1 MALDLTTYLGVTVCC
16 LTVLWLSFS
25 RVSKQR
31 LGRHLPPGPKGLP
44 LVGNA
49 LQMPLEY
56 QQYAFA
62 AWGDKYGDIV
72 YARVLQK
79 HIVILNSVR
88 AARDLLEKRGAT
100 YSDRPRFVLLN
111 ELIGSLKPNM
121 ALLSVGDEWRKH
133 RKWFQTTLS
142 SRVSLDSY
150 RPMQRREVI
159 ILLSNL
165 LQTPQDFASHIKR
178 YAAGVLMEVSYG
190 HTVTSGDDDF
200 VRMAD
205 EVGAEI
211 LEIGEAGS
219 TLVDLFPVFK
229 YVPTWLPGPGSFK
242 RRALELKRF
251 TFETMSL
258 PYENVKAK
266 MASGSAK
273 PSYVSNLLQETS
285 QTAGGIENEVRIR
298 AGAAVLYQAGI
309 DTTATL
315 LISFVLAMV
324 LYPDVY
330 RKAQA
335 EMDAVVGQ
343 ARLPTP
349 DDRPMLPYLEC
360 VLKEALRWCC
370 PAPLG
375 VPHYV
380 SQDDQYRDYY
390 IPGGTMIISNIWAMT
405 RDADMYPDPEVFNPD
420 RFLKTTGDTENVLD
434 PRIIVFGFGRR
445 VCPGRLLA
453 DSNAWLV
460 AANLLATMDI
470 GRNCDSSGQE
480 IIPVPKF
487 SSGTVRHPRPFPCKI
502 RPRSDKV
509 VQTIVDA
516 NAELE
521 A

>member
-1 MALDLTTYLGVTVCC
+1 
-16 LTVLWLSFS
+16 
-25 RVSKQR
+25 
-31 LGRHLPPGPKGLP
+31 
-44 LVGNA
+44 
-49 LQMPLEY
+49 MPLEY
-56 QQYAFA
+56 QQDTFTE
-62 AWGDKYGDIV
+62 WGVKYGDII

-100 YSDRPRFVLLN
+100 YSDRPRFVLLS
-111 ELIGSLKPNM
+111 ELIESVKPNI
-121 ALLSVGDEWRKH
+121 LLMSVGDEWRKH

-142 SRVSLDSY
+142 SRVSLDGY
-150 RPMQRREVI
+150 RPMQRREVVK
-159 ILLSNL
+159 LLSNMI
-165 LQTPQDFASHIKR
+165 QTPQDFLSHLKR
-178 YAAGVLMEVSYG
+178 YTAGVLMEISYG
-190 HTVTSGDDDF
+190 HTVTSADDDF

-211 LEIGEAGS
+211 AEIGEVGS
-219 TLVDLFPVFK
+219 TLVDLFPIFK
-229 YVPTWLPGPGSFK
+229 YVPTWLPGPGTFK

-285 QTAGGIENEVRIR
+285 HTAGGIEDEARIR
-298 AGAAVLYQAGI
+298 AGAAVIYQVGI
-309 DTTATL
+309 DTTSTF

-324 LYPDVY
+324 LYPEVY

-349 DDRPMLPYLEC
+349 DDQPMLPYLEC
-360 VLKEALRWCC
+360 VLKEVLRWCC

-405 RDADMYPDPEVFNPD
+405 RDEDMYPNPEVFNPD
-420 RFLKTTGDTENVLD
+420 RFLKTTDGTEDLLD
-434 PRIIVFGFGRR
+434 PRTFAFGFGRR

-453 DSNAWLV
+453 SSNAWLV
-460 AANLLATMDI
+460 AANLVATMDI
-470 GRNCDSSGQE
+470 GRDCDSSGQE

-487 SSGTVRHPRPFPCKI
+487 SSGSVRHPRPFPCKI

-509 VQTIVDA
+509 VQIIVGS